1 MTIKTISA
9 QGIDLDRHALPQR
22 DKTAERGAGNAE
34 SAPVVYAGRGVAV
47 QVTDE
52 GVNALVD
59 VANKHAIT
67 PEAMKD
73 IITAALL
80 ALNFEAKPKL
90 QLDEDGDLLADFQF
104 ESTEPAQTKR

>member
-1 MTIKTISA
+1 M
-9 QGIDLDRHALPQR
+9 
-22 DKTAERGAGNAE
+22 
-34 SAPVVYAGRGVAV
+34 

-73 IITAALL
+73 IITAALH

-104 ESTEPAQTKR
+104 ESTEPAQTKS